1 MVNKASV
8 IDNKLFW
15 KKYTHLIPFL
25 SPCLDGFLDCL
36 PLALDWDLDWD
47 LGPPLVGETEDSLD
61 LVHLGVYT
69 ILDHMSSIY
78 PKQNLI
84 SITELSLRSMT
95 AWAASFQEY
104 FRPLTAS
111 LSYSMVTT
119 ARGSAIFTSLVT
131 SIIRC
136 QLIMSSPAEP
146 PELGPAVLGPPGH
159 ILTELEPGA
168 SQYPRLA
175 PRLLPL
181 LVFSGNLLIESD
193 CVYETYCKPEGD
205 HDGHAVTHLWANCD
219 A

>member
-1 MVNKASV
+1 
-8 IDNKLFW
+8 
-15 KKYTHLIPFL
+15 
-25 SPCLDGFLDCL
+25 
-36 PLALDWDLDWD
+36 
-47 LGPPLVGETEDSLD
+47 
-61 LVHLGVYT
+61 
-69 ILDHMSSIY
+69 
-78 PKQNLI
+78 
-84 SITELSLRSMT
+84 MT

-146 PELGPAVLGPPGH
+146 PELGPAVLGAPGH
-159 ILTELEPGA
+159 ILTQLEPGA

-181 LVFSGNLLIESD
+181 LIFSGNLLVESD
-193 CVYETYCKPEGD
+193 CVYEIYCKPEGD
-205 HDGHAVTHLWANCD
+205 HDGHAVTHLRAYCD